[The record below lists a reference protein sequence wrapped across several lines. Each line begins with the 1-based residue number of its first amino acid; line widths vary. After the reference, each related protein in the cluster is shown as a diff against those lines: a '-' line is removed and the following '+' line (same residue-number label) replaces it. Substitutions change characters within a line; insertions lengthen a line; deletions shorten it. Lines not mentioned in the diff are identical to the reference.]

1 MLSSVAGASLKS
13 SARSDEFPASVDGWD
28 ITVPSRTDA
37 LTSIA
42 AAIQQGVGF
51 SVCTLNLDHLVKLRA
66 SAAFREAYRAAA
78 FVTADGAP
86 VAWLARRGG
95 AKVELATGAD
105 LVVPLAVKAAE
116 IRCGVYLFGS
126 TPHVLETAGQV
137 LINAGDGS
145 LKISGRASPS
155 GQFDPNGPEA
165 DAAIEQIKA
174 SGAGLCF
181 LALGAP
187 KQEIFAARA
196 LARGANVGFVSIGA
210 GLDFLT
216 GQQVRAPMVF
226 RSLGVEWIWR
236 LAQNPQRMFKRYLDC
251 ALVLGD
257 IVIVAPLRQ
266 RLAALIGPPSRPVGG
281 LS

>member
-1 MLSSVAGASLKS
+1 MQSVSVGASVQS
-13 SARSDEFPASVDGWD
+13 VSRNASADGWE
-28 ITVPSRTDA
+28 ITVPTRADA
-37 LTSIA
+37 LASIA
-42 AAIQQGVGF
+42 AAVQRGQGF
-51 SVCTLNLDHLVKLRA
+51 SVCTLNLDHLVKLRRSA
-66 SAAFREAYRAAA
+66 SFRAAYRAAA

-95 AKVELATGAD
+95 ANVELATGAD
-105 LVVPLAVKAAE
+105 LVIPLAVKAAQ
-116 IRCGVYLFGS
+116 IGCGVYLFGS
-126 TPHVLETAGQV
+126 TPDVLETAGQV
-137 LINAGDGS
+137 LIKAGDGS

-155 GQFDPNGPEA
+155 GQFDPTGPEA

-210 GLDFLT
+210 GLDFLA

-226 RSLGVEWIWR
+226 RRFGVEWIWR
-236 LAQNPQRMFKRYLDC
+236 LAQNPQRMFRRYFDC

-257 IVIVAPLRQ
+257 IVIAAPLRQ
-266 RLAALIGPPSRPVGG
+266 RFASLIGPPSRPVGG